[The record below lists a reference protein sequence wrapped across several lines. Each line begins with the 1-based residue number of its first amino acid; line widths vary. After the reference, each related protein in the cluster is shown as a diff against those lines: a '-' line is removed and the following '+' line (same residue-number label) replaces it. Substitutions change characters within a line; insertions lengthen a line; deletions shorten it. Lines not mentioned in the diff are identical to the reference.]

1 MAQATIAA
9 AVRCWKRESALRYAW
24 TYVITPVVLL
34 KQLPRV
40 HLFSSR
46 SSHASAPLA
55 LDLMGERSLA
65 CTLLALHIRGVQ
77 VAGAAVD
84 HRCSGAAQ
92 RRRR

>member
-9 AVRCWKRESALRYAW
+9 VSSRKRESPVRNAW
-24 TYVITPVVLL
+24 ADVITPIVLL
-34 KQLPRV
+34 KQLPRL
-40 HLFSSR
+40 HLFSGR
-46 SSHASAPLA
+46 SSHPCALLA
-55 LDLMGERSLA
+55 LDLMVESSLA
-65 CTLLALHIRGVQ
+65 CSLLALHIRGVQ

>member
-24 TYVITPVVLL
+24 TYVITPIVLL
-34 KQLPRV
+34 KQLPRL
-40 HLFSSR
+40 HLFSGR
-46 SSHASAPLA
+46 SSHPCALLA
-55 LDLMGERSLA
+55 LDLMVESSLA
-65 CTLLALHIRGVQ
+65 CSLLALHIRGVQ